1 MSGGLYRTGFCD
13 PLALAPTS
21 LVILSAAEDL
31 GWGGLDLQR
40 PSPMHEEIERQLGG
54 LRVVTL
60 GAPEDRDAAGPS
72 FASARVLPDRG
83 MMTLQV
89 AARLPGRGEVDLLWT
104 PPAAEAGRLLAAG
117 TDGFPGNGSYLFG
130 GAILLPF
137 ANRIAGELA
146 PDGRTIRTKILGR
159 TVELPANAGG
169 RRPGARRFAM
179 HGFLLDARADE
190 LSGGASGGADR
201 VRAVYRAGDF
211 GGRWLSATEAEIE
224 CALDRSAFRVAVAA
238 RNAGNEPLPMGI
250 GWHPYFAL
258 PSGRREQAR
267 LHIPARRRAL
277 VGDYDEVLPTGE
289 LQEVAGTPYDF
300 TDVSEPGGRPLG
312 GLYLDDCF
320 VDLAR
325 GASGEV
331 AVELVDPAA
340 AYGLRVVGAS
350 PRVRAVQV
358 YAPPAER
365 FVVVEPQMNL
375 ADPFGAEWEP
385 GVDTGMAV
393 LAPGESVVYAA
404 RLELFRPAV
413 GGGAAILHSGR
424 QGAPRP

>member
-1 MSGGLYRTGFCD
+1 
-13 PLALAPTS
+13 
-21 LVILSAAEDL
+21 
-31 GWGGLDLQR
+31 
-40 PSPMHEEIERQLGG
+40 MHEEVARELGG

-60 GAPEDRDAAGPS
+60 RAPDGAGTDAAGPA

-89 AARLPGRGEVDLLWT
+89 AARLTAGGEVDLLAT
-104 PPAAEAGRLLAAG
+104 PAAAEAGRILATG

-146 PDGRTIRTKILGR
+146 ADGRTIRTQILGR

-169 RRPGARRFAM
+169 RLPGARRFAM

-190 LSGGASGGADR
+190 LSGGAEDGADR

-211 GGRWLSATEAEIE
+211 GGRWPGATEVATE
-224 CALDRSAFRVAVAA
+224 CALDRRSFRVAVTA
-238 RNAGNEPLPMGI
+238 RNVGAEPLPMGI

-267 LHIPARRRAL
+267 LHLPARRRAL
-277 VGDYDEVLPTGE
+277 VDDYDEVLPTGE
-289 LQEVAGTPYDF
+289 LAAVAGTPYDF
-300 TDVSEPGGRPLG
+300 TAPGGRPLG

-325 GASGEV
+325 GADGEV
-331 AVELVDPAA
+331 AVEVVDPAA
-340 AYGLRVVGAS
+340 GYGLRVVGAT
-350 PRVRAVQV
+350 PRIRAVQV
-358 YAPPAER
+358 YAPPAAR
-365 FVVVEPQMNL
+365 FVVLEPQMNL
-375 ADPFGAEWEP
+375 ADPFGGEWGP
-385 GVDTGMAV
+385 GADTGMAV
-393 LAPGESVVYAA
+393 LAPGESVVYRA
-404 RLELFRPAV
+404 RLELFT
-413 GGGAAILHSGR
+413 
-424 QGAPRP
+424 PR